1 MFSPRWQKLR
11 RDLALAKG
19 RTAMMVIA
27 IAVGVFGVGTVLIAY
42 AILTREISRN
52 YLGANPAS
60 ATLELDKAVDDEL
73 LVAVRQRPGIADGQA
88 RATVM
93 ARVQIGPDEWRPL
106 LLFVVED
113 FNAMRIS
120 TFKPD
125 GGMWPPPDGTML
137 VERSAL
143 PVVNAR
149 VGDAVVVKTPNGQ
162 RRAVPITGLTH
173 DTGLAPAW
181 QEREGYGYITPA
193 TLAWLGENT
202 GLNEVKI
209 IVSGT
214 QFDVAG
220 IERTARDLAAWLQGR
235 GYAVKEIQVPPPGRH
250 PHQNQMVAILTLLL
264 TFSLMALVLGAVLV
278 ATMINGLLAHQIR
291 QIGVMKTVGAKM
303 GQVAG
308 LYVTLVL
315 LISGAAVA
323 LGAPFSVMAG
333 RAYASAVSDLLN
345 FTLFSDAIPPWVFI
359 VQATFGLLVP
369 VLLALIPILRTS
381 RITVREAISDFGV
394 SQTNFGN
401 RRLDRLL
408 GMLAGLNRP
417 LLLALRNTFRRRARL
432 LLTLGLLAAGGGMFM
447 TGLNIAAAWDRNLAD
462 SFATRRYDL
471 EIRLSHPEPTDTL
484 LKRLSGVP
492 GVQKVEAWGYAPIAP
507 ARPGEIDIAQTY
519 PDKGHGSFSLF
530 APPSV
535 TTLVNFPVLS
545 GRWLQHGESDAVVL
559 NQTSLTRFP
568 GAAPGDVISLSI
580 NGRPTAWRVVGI
592 VREIGPA
599 AAYVTDEAF
608 ARAAGL
614 GGRARSLRIV
624 TSGHDTAA
632 RGEAIRAI
640 ERSLANAGIGVELGL
655 SASEFRNA
663 ITDHIVILIGTLL
676 SMAALMAI
684 VGALGLA
691 SAMSASVLERTR
703 EFGVIRSV
711 GGAPGA
717 VLGIVMSEGAAIGLM
732 SWFVAIAVS
741 LPLSIVV
748 GNLVGRLAFRVS
760 LPLVISPRA
769 LLLWLAI
776 IIVGSAAATAIP
788 ARRASR
794 LTVRESLAYE

>member
-73 LVAVRQRPGIADGQA
+73 LVAVRQRPGIADAQA

-93 ARVQIGPDEWRPL
+93 ARVQTGPDEWRPL

-120 TFKPD
+120 TFKHD

-137 VERSAL
+137 VERTAL

-162 RRAVPITGLTH
+162 RRAVPVTGLTH

-181 QEREGYGYITPA
+181 QERECYGYITPA
-193 TLAWLGENT
+193 TLAWLGENA
-202 GLNEVKI
+202 GLNELKLV
-209 IVSGT
+209 VT
-214 QFDVAG
+214 EPRFDVTV
-220 IERTARDLAAWLQGR
+220 IERTARDLAMWLQGR

-278 ATMINGLLAHQIR
+278 ATMINGLLAQQIR
-291 QIGVMKTVGAKM
+291 QIGVMKAIGAKM

-315 LISGAAVA
+315 LIGGAAVA
-323 LGAPFSVMAG
+323 VGAPFSVMAG
-333 RAYASAVSDLLN
+333 RAYASAISGLLN

-359 VQATFGLLVP
+359 VQAAFGLLVP
-369 VLLALIPILRTS
+369 VLMALIPILRTS

-401 RRLDRLL
+401 RWLDRLL

-471 EIRLSHPEPTDTL
+471 EIRLSRPELTGTL
-484 LKRLSGVP
+484 LRRLSGIP

-507 ARPGEIDIAQTY
+507 ARPDEIDIAQTY

-530 APPSV
+530 APPSA

-545 GRWLQHGESDAVVL
+545 GRWLQPGDSEAVVL
-559 NQTSLTRFP
+559 NQTSLARLP

-580 NGRPTAWRVVGI
+580 DGRPTAWRVVGI
-592 VREIGPA
+592 AQEIGPA

-608 ARAAGL
+608 ALAAGL

-640 ERSLANAGIGVELGL
+640 ERSLANAGMGVEVGL
-655 SASEFRNA
+655 PAYEFRNS
-663 ITDHIVILIGTLL
+663 ITDYIVIMIGMLI
-676 SMAALMAI
+676 SMVALMEY
-684 VGALGLA
+684 VGW
-691 SAMSASVLERTR
+691 M
-703 EFGVIRSV
+703 
-711 GGAPGA
+711 
-717 VLGIVMSEGAAIGLM
+717 GI
-732 SWFVAIAVS
+732 
-741 LPLSIVV
+741 
-748 GNLVGRLAFRVS
+748 
-760 LPLVISPRA
+760 
-769 LLLWLAI
+769 
-776 IIVGSAAATAIP
+776 GS
-788 ARRASR
+788 S
-794 LTVRESLAYE
+794 SSG